1 MQEPLVRTY
10 LSDEQ
15 LHVELRISADFTAPC
30 DFWNQPSGSH
40 RVYYRGELSGHHHEL
55 RPCLQFCH
63 FLRCFL
69 QAARITGADKAE
81 AETDLQV
88 RLPFAAKKTRIE
100 KEHQPQLMAGNPSK
114 NHGKQKSRC
123 FATMILL

>member
-1 MQEPLVRTY
+1 VQEPLVRTY

-15 LHVELRISADFTAPC
+15 LHVELRISADFTASC
-30 DFWNQPSGSH
+30 DFWNQLSGSH

-69 QAARITGADKAE
+69 QAARTTGADKAK

-88 RLPFAAKKTRIE
+88 CLLFAAKKLAF
-100 KEHQPQLMAGNPSK
+100 KKNPSRSLWQATLPKTTASK
-114 NHGKQKSRC
+114 NHVVLRP
-123 FATMILL
+123 